1 MTDEWFAARPLPA
14 QPFVNSLGVCSGAA
28 ERVELELD
36 AATALHVVGREWHP
50 SQTFEPRG
58 DGLVLMRL
66 DVCVDFPLRRWILG
80 FGAGVRVVSPLR
92 LAEDVGDEIRR
103 ARLNYRPHPM
113 FEMLSMTPADC
124 RGTRPGH
131 SDCVKAGRAS

>member
-1 MTDEWFAARPLPA
+1 MARNSEVAGGNRRVVRRSSAPSEPFA
-14 QPFVNSLGVCSGAA
+14 NSLGVFSGPA

-50 SQTFEPRG
+50 SQTFEPRAG
-58 DGLVLMRL
+58 GSVLMRL

-92 LAEDVGDEIRR
+92 LVE
-103 ARLNYRPHPM
+103 
-113 FEMLSMTPADC
+113 
-124 RGTRPGH
+124 
-131 SDCVKAGRAS
+131 